1 MKADATITDMT
12 GLSCKTMAIPG
23 GQLADQVLRA
33 SGINKRFGSCP
44 VLTDVSFTLRPGEI
58 LGLIGPNGAGKTTL
72 LECVIGLLAMDRGEL
87 TWQDKP
93 LAAAAR
99 KNILWYQPDN
109 CTPFAWQR
117 VAATL
122 SFFGQVH
129 QQPEAR
135 LWELIERLELTP
147 VLNKPFSALSKGYG
161 RRVLLALALL
171 SAQPFL
177 LLDEPFD
184 GFDPRQVLMAV
195 DLLRR
200 EKKRRGMLLSIHQ
213 LGEAEKICDRFLL
226 LAEGKNLACGSMA
239 ELRKQAGSEAN
250 ATLEEVFLALT

>member
-1 MKADATITDMT
+1 M
-12 GLSCKTMAIPG
+12 LSPG
-23 GQLADQVLRA
+23 GRHEDHVLRA
-33 SGINKRFGSCP
+33 NNICKSLATSQ
-44 VLTDVSFTLRPGEI
+44 VLTDISFSLQPGEI

-93 LAAAAR
+93 LAATAR

-117 VAATL
+117 VEATL
-122 SFFGQVH
+122 SFFRQVH

-135 LWELIERLELTP
+135 LWELIDRLELAP

-184 GFDPRQVLMAV
+184 GFDPRRVLMAV
-195 DLLRR
+195 DLLRQ
-200 EKKRRGMLLSIHQ
+200 EKKSRGMLLSIHQ

-226 LAEGKNLACGSMA
+226 LDEGKNLAYGSME
-239 ELRKQAGSEAN
+239 ELRIQAGCKPSAS
-250 ATLEEVFLALT
+250 LEEVFLALT